1 MGRTKLLYLPDNIWD
16 NLQREENASAL
27 VSKLLND
34 HYNNN
39 VTSSV
44 NLSADELINNV
55 AQEELSNNIAQAI
68 KDKKLKEQKE
78 SVRNY
83 LTELIGREV
92 TKCELEDY
100 LFRFRSGE
108 KDLDVF
114 SYSEELKKKD
124 ELIVLEEI
132 EKSTTSK

>member
-68 KDKKLKEQKE
+68 KDKKIKEQKE